1 MIIAVSRGRTLEATG
16 PQEAC
21 STDRNPFVHRC
32 HPSVTDERSDH
43 GKTLMLQ
50 RLRERLEIAALEARR
65 PRPEQVADRQL
76 QEVGL

>member
-1 MIIAVSRGRTLEATG
+1 VIIAVSRGRTLEATG

-21 STDRNPFVHRC
+21 STDRNPFVDRC
-32 HPSVTDERSDH
+32 HPSVTDQRSEH

-50 RLRERLEIAALEARR
+50 RLEIAALEARQ